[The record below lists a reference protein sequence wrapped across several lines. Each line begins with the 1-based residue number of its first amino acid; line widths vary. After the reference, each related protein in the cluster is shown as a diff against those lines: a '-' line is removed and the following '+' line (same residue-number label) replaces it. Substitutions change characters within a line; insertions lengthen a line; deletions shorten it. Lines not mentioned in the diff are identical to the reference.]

1 LTSPAPERTM
11 VWISMASPVL
21 HHHRHQVLIV
31 DDYADICEALAMVL
45 GMEDME
51 VDTAQS
57 GQEALAKLE
66 AGLRPCVMLLDIRM
80 PGMNGWDLWDRMQR
94 DAELAATPVV
104 VVSGDSPDAARARAV
119 GMRAVLRK
127 PVESALVIGAVEQHC
142 ERQLR

>member
-1 LTSPAPERTM
+1 MASPAP
-11 VWISMASPVL
+11 

-45 GMEDME
+45 DIEGME

-57 GQEALAKLE
+57 GDEALMKLT

-80 PGMNGWDLWDRMQR
+80 PGMNGWDLWEHMLCDP
-94 DAELAATPVV
+94 ELAAIPVV

-127 PVESALVIGAVEQHC
+127 PVDSAALVAAVTEHC
-142 ERQLR
+142 ERRSH